1 MEELSDMNSEID
13 VNILVSIYNEKINAL
28 SSSNVLLEARLKS
41 IVQEFTKEK
50 NTLLMANL
58 ELQKELDLLKTS
70 EKSSGKESRV
80 KTLGEE

>member
-1 MEELSDMNSEID
+1 MNSEID
-13 VNILVSIYNEKINAL
+13 VNILVSIYNEKINSL

-41 IVQEFTKEK
+41 IVQEFAKEK

-58 ELQKELDLLKTS
+58 ELQKELDLLKNS
-70 EKSSGKESRV
+70 DKSNGKESKV